1 MAHQLP
7 FLETPTE
14 FSEPL
19 VSTASHGCSSLKDD
33 NIKEDSACETDPG
46 ILCSIVSH
54 QVVLEDKS
62 IETTF
67 TEDLTENNL
76 DSSKNIGFGKV
87 DINQLAPPS
96 SMIAHKLSLIEI
108 PTDFAEPLVSTA
120 SYGCLSSEE
129 CCVSMKTH
137 IAPNDSGDDDM
148 LDDDDNTQT
157 IAEHS
162 CDISSVIQD
171 QIPNQIITMEEDIIE
186 YHKLIDNTCKVDNQ
200 MNINRKY
207 LAEQKEN
214 VGNNC
219 QDQRPV
225 GREGIEEMSESFD
238 MFIQEADS
246 TYSDTTIT
254 DNISKPA
261 RIQELQRV
269 TYDENGEFENK
280 PTNDPI
286 ITKNNVETTETLI
299 QSNVNNDIFSDES
312 ISSETEM
319 INSVISTTSDKLKYV
334 DEQNDY
340 KSTFSSP
347 STSALN
353 TSVENLTQTAYSPV
367 IITTNQ
373 LQIKYLDFQYESTTE
388 DMEEESGQEV
398 NDEYKIGQ
406 NLQSD
411 NQQEENEND
420 NKFIDRKMHPNK
432 MQILPSNVETK
443 IRKTELLN
451 SLQKTVDT
459 KEHEKY
465 LKKITEK
472 EEKTRTIAT
481 LNENVKKQ
489 TYKIRFKVKLNA
501 DSSKCSILK
510 YLCGCFGGEKLFK
523 QPQ

>member
-14 FSEPL
+14 LSEPL

-46 ILCSIVSH
+46 ILCSMVSH
-54 QVVLEDKS
+54 QVVSEDKS
-62 IETTF
+62 IETIF

-76 DSSKNIGFGKV
+76 DSSKTIGFGKV

-96 SMIAHKLSLIEI
+96 SMIAHQLSLIEI
-108 PTDFAEPLVSTA
+108 QTGFSEPLVSTA

-129 CCVSMKTH
+129 CCVSMITH

-186 YHKLIDNTCKVDNQ
+186 YHKL
-200 MNINRKY
+200 
-207 LAEQKEN
+207 KEN

-246 TYSDTTIT
+246 TYSDTTKT

-269 TYDENGEFENK
+269 TNDEIGEFENK
-280 PTNDPI
+280 QTNDPI
-286 ITKNNVETTETLI
+286 ITINNVETTETLI
-299 QSNVNNDIFSDES
+299 ESNVNDDIFADES

-319 INSVISTTSDKLKYV
+319 INSEISTTSDKLKYH

-340 KSTFSSP
+340 KNTFSSP

-353 TSVENLTQTAYSPV
+353 TSVENLINAGCTIEDNSPV

-373 LQIKYLDFQYESTTE
+373 LQIKYLDFQDESKTE
-388 DMEEESGQEV
+388 DIEKESGQNIQQEV

-432 MQILPSNVETK
+432 MQIVPSNVETK
-443 IRKTELLN
+443 IRETELLIN

-465 LKKITEK
+465 LKKSTEK
-472 EEKTRTIAT
+472 EEKRRTIAT

-501 DSSKCSILK
+501 DSSKSSILK